1 MMCEEEKRIYDGRL
15 FDARR
20 QELKDIKHIAHEC
33 CRRYNTLDER
43 DEERQD
49 IIRHFIGS
57 VGKNFYFQ
65 GPMQFNYGCHTFI
78 GDNFFANFNFMVMDD
93 GPIHIGNN
101 VMIGPNVSLL
111 SSNHPLL
118 PDERLRLTYPDGH
131 RSMSEFASGI
141 TIEDDVWI
149 AANVSVLDGVRI
161 GKGAVVGAGSVVTKD
176 IPAGWLAFG
185 NPARAV
191 RKIGPQDTRI
201 DLL

>member
-1 MMCEEEKRIYDGRL
+1 MCEEEKRIFAGQL

-20 QELKDIKHIAHEC
+20 HELKDIKHKAHEC

-43 DEERQD
+43 DDERSA
-49 IIRHFIGS
+49 IVKSFIGS
-57 VGKNFYFQ
+57 IGANFYFQ

-78 GDNFFANFNFMVMDD
+78 GDNFFANFNLMVMDD
-93 GPIHIGNN
+93 GPVHIGNN

-131 RSMSEFASGI
+131 RSMSEFAKGI
-141 TIEDDVWI
+141 NIADDVWI
-149 AANVSVLDGVRI
+149 AANVSVLDGVNI
-161 GKGAVVGAGSVVTKD
+161 GKGAVIGAGSVVTKD

-185 NPARAV
+185 NPAKPI
-191 RKIGPQDTRI
+191 RKIGTDDSRLN
-201 DLL
+201 LL